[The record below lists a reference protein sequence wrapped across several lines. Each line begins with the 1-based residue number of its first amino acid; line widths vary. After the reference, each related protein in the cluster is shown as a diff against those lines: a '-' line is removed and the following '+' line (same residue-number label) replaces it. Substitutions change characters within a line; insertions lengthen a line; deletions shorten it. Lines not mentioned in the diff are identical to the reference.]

1 MYKRQEEFGLK
12 PGTDVDGLM
21 VAALRRLGFHK
32 VFDTSFSADLTIME
46 EASELVHRVS
56 NGGVLP
62 MFTSCSPG
70 WIKYM
75 EQFYPDMLGHLSTCK
90 SPQQMLGAVVK
101 NVYAEREGIDPH
113 KIFSVSLMPC
123 IAKKFEASRP
133 EMGAHPDVPDV
144 DAVLTTRE
152 IARLIRKHGLD
163 LASLEPE
170 HADLPFGE
178 RSTAGK
184 LFGGTGGV
192 MEAALRTAQWMLT
205 GEDPSRLT
213 IRPVRGLEGVKE
225 MRVEVAGLDLG
236 VAVVNGVGNARRLLE
251 EIRAGRDD
259 LHFIEVM
266 TCPAGCVGGGGQ
278 PHGTDLEAR
287 QTRLKALYKI
297 DQGGTLR
304 LSHRNAHVQK
314 LYDEVLG
321 EPLGEKSHEL
331 LHTHYAPREV
341 LK

>member
-1 MYKRQEEFGLK
+1 
-12 PGTDVDGLM
+12 VDGLL
-21 VAALRRLGFHK
+21 VAALRRLGFDR

-56 NGGVLP
+56 HGGVLP

-70 WIKYM
+70 WIKYV
-75 EQFYPDMLGHLSTCK
+75 EQFFPDMIPNLSSCK
-90 SPQQMLGAVVK
+90 SPQQMLGAVIK
-101 NVYAEREGIDPH
+101 NVYAERQGIDPH
-113 KIFSVSLMPC
+113 RIYSVSLMPC
-123 IAKKFEASRP
+123 IAKKFEAARP
-133 EMGAHPDVPDV
+133 EMGASPDVPDV

-163 LASLEPE
+163 LARLEPE

-184 LFGGTGGV
+184 LFGGSGGV
-192 MEAALRTAQWMLT
+192 MEAALRTAQWLLT
-205 GEDPSRLT
+205 GKDPSRLT
-213 IRPVRGLEGVKE
+213 IRPVRGMEGVKE
-225 MRVEVAGLDLG
+225 LRVEVAGLDLG
-236 VAVVNGVGNARRLLE
+236 VAVVNGLGHARRLLE

-259 LHFIEVM
+259 LHFVEVM
-266 TCPAGCVGGGGQ
+266 TCPGGCIGGGGQ

-287 QTRLKALYKI
+287 QTRQKALYKI
-297 DQGGTLR
+297 DQGGSLR
-304 LSHRNAHVQK
+304 LSHRNAQVRK

-321 EPLGEKSHEL
+321 EPLGETSHRL
-331 LHTHYAPREV
+331 LHTRYLERKV